1 MLSHGQGANFSQTS
15 FTHRLVGPE
24 RWFASWV
31 LERQRT
37 HRTPAILKMEA
48 NYGREG
54 IALMAASA
62 AIEVPASLITM
73 CGIVFLVTSGDRG
86 MLLNFA
92 YWAMGTGI
100 AIGAV
105 GLIRIVQGGR
115 EGRRFRD
122 GPDLSR

>member
-1 MLSHGQGANFSQTS
+1 
-15 FTHRLVGPE
+15 
-24 RWFASWV
+24 
-31 LERQRT
+31 
-37 HRTPAILKMEA
+37 MEA